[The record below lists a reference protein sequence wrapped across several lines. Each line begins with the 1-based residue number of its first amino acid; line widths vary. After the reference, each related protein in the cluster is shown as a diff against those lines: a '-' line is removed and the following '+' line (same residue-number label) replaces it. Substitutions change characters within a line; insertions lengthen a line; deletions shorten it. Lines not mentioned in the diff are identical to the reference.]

1 MRRRPAAA
9 PGLLRRPASILRKP
23 ATAGE
28 AEDVEETEEVEEERG
43 DVEEQFKRGELIDA
57 CGIAPGRYPKG
68 EWLVIPEGVYYQQKI
83 AAAAKV
89 DREEFD
95 GGERELRCL
104 LTGTKSEELL
114 RFGTSHRQC
123 QVRLHLCQAGCPQ
136 TRENPDL
143 IHVRKLRRLKPEEG
157 KSWEANLLEEG
168 DTLAL
173 QEEEAEWR
181 RKEDAKKKREVMS
194 SSSRS
199 GKKKKKKKKK
209 QRKKEREEKGDQ
221 GSPEK
226 VRIGGKTVA
235 KKTLSALYEGT
246 GLDPKASRRK
256 KLSKKVRKALKKN
269 RDSTTSTSSSSTG
282 SSTDLNED
290 MLLED
295 RSKVHRI
302 AQLGPGLLAAQSV
315 GQMKQFLTQIAG
327 TGWEQDQG
335 SLPPICSL
343 YNRTY
348 MAARLS
354 GGVAREFST
363 LAWVADLLLQA
374 RPSEA
379 LDAILQRM
387 KSIEM
392 TSGGTPWSTAQKLE
406 LVPPLDAQI
415 GTRQEYQIANKE
427 ARLDSAVKG
436 GQAGGDKGKSK
447 GKDKTSKGKEKGK
460 GKGKESEGK
469 KTS

>member
-1 MRRRPAAA
+1 MEKEGGRQEETRSHVIVFKERQEEE
-9 PGLLRRPASILRKP
+9 KEKE
-23 ATAGE
+23 E
-28 AEDVEETEEVEEERG
+28 AEKEG
-43 DVEEQFKRGELIDA
+43 KRGE
-57 CGIAPGRYPKG
+57 GRPGFSR
-68 EWLVIPEGVYYQQKI
+68 
-83 AAAAKV
+83 
-89 DREEFD
+89 
-95 GGERELRCL
+95 
-104 LTGTKSEELL
+104 KS
-114 RFGTSHRQC
+114 
-123 QVRLHLCQAGCPQ
+123 V
-136 TRENPDL
+136 
-143 IHVRKLRRLKPEEG
+143 
-157 KSWEANLLEEG
+157 
-168 DTLAL
+168 
-173 QEEEAEWR
+173 
-181 RKEDAKKKREVMS
+181 
-194 SSSRS
+194 
-199 GKKKKKKKKK
+199 
-209 QRKKEREEKGDQ
+209 
-221 GSPEK
+221 
-226 VRIGGKTVA
+226 GGKTVA

-363 LAWVADLLLQA
+363 LAWVGDLLLQA

-406 LVPPLDAQI
+406 LVPPPDAQI